1 MPSLAAKGEPMG
13 TLYLRVCTLLISLA
27 LATASTSHAKPVK
40 IRAGWVGAPA
50 SIIPFMFAKDGV
62 SRHNGKSYL
71 LEPVYF
77 SGSPLEITAMA
88 NGELELGTLGY
99 STFSIAVLNAGLK
112 NLKIVADEIADG
124 VGDYFSLTYAVRKD
138 SPIKKVE
145 DLRSKVVATN
155 AIGAGAYI
163 PLEVML
169 RKSGLLPNRDYR
181 VVETQFGNMKPMLLE
196 SKVDLATATLPFVL
210 DPELQAGMRVLFQ
223 ARDSMGVTALSFW
236 VMRAD
241 FIAANRAAV
250 IDLLEDYMRATR
262 WFLDPAN
269 RTEAVDIIAR
279 FTKQPPERIAA
290 FVFTTKDFYR
300 SPDVLP
306 DFAALQR
313 NIDAQREIG
322 LIRGDVRIADHA
334 EPDLLQVATQR
345 IK

>member
-1 MPSLAAKGEPMG
+1 MG

-27 LATASTSHAKPVK
+27 LATTSTSHAEPVK
-40 IRAGWVGAPA
+40 IRAGWVGTPA
-50 SIIPFMFAKDGV
+50 SIIPLMFAKDGL
-62 SRHNGKSYL
+62 SRYNGKSYL

-145 DLRSKVVATN
+145 DLRNKVVATN

-210 DPELQAGMRVLFQ
+210 DPELQAGMRVLFH
-223 ARDSMGVTALSFW
+223 ARDAMGVTALSFW

-241 FIAANRAAV
+241 FIAANRTAV

-269 RTEAVDIIAR
+269 RTDAVDIIAR

-300 SPDVLP
+300 SSDVLP

-322 LIRGDVRIADHA
+322 LIKGDVRIADHA
-334 EPDLLQVATQR
+334 EPDLPQVATQR

>member
-1 MPSLAAKGEPMG
+1 MR
-13 TLYLRVCTLLISLA
+13 TLSSCICGLLA
-27 LATASTSHAKPVK
+27 LLLLADPSTLKAAPVK

-50 SIIPFMFAKDGV
+50 SIIPFMFAKEGLA
-62 SRHNGKSYL
+62 RHNGQSYV
-71 LEPVYF
+71 LEPIYF

-112 NLKIVADEIADG
+112 DLKIVADEIADG

-138 SPIKKVE
+138 SPIQKVE
-145 DLRSKVVATN
+145 DLKNKVVATN

-181 VVETQFGNMKPMLLE
+181 VVETQFANMKPMLLE

-210 DPELQAGMRVLFQ
+210 DPELQAGMRVLFR
-223 ARDSMGVTALSFW
+223 AREAMGVTALSFW
-236 VMRAD
+236 LMRAD

-250 IDLLEDYMRATR
+250 VDLLEDYVRATR

-269 RTEAVDIIAR
+269 RAEAVDIIAR
-279 FTKQPPERIAA
+279 FTKQPPERIAS

-306 DFAALQR
+306 DFAALQK
-313 NIDAQREIG
+313 NVDAQRDIG
-322 LIRGDVRIADHA
+322 LIKGGIRVADHA
-334 EPDLLQVATQR
+334 EPALLREATQR

>member
-1 MPSLAAKGEPMG
+1 MG
-13 TLYLRVCTLLISLA
+13 TLLLRMYTLASLLA
-27 LATASTSHAKPVK
+27 LATTLTTYAEPLK

-50 SIIPFMFAKDGV
+50 SIIPFMFAKEGLG
-62 SRHNGKSYL
+62 RHNGKSYL
-71 LEPVYF
+71 LEPIYF

-88 NGELELGTLGY
+88 NGELEVGTLGY

-112 NLKIVADEIADG
+112 DLKIIVDEIADG

-138 SPIKKVE
+138 SPIQKVE
-145 DLRSKVVATN
+145 DLRNKVVATN

-169 RKSGLLPNRDYR
+169 RKSGLFPNRDYR
-181 VVETQFGNMKPMLLE
+181 IVETQFANMKPMLLE

-210 DPELQAGMRVLFQ
+210 DPELQAGMRTLFR

-241 FIAANRAAV
+241 FIAANRTVV
-250 IDLLEDYMRATR
+250 IDLLEDYVRATR

-269 RTEAVDIIAR
+269 RTEAIDIIAR
-279 FTKQPPERIAA
+279 FTKLPPERIAA

-306 DFAALQR
+306 DFTALQK

-322 LIRGDVRIADHA
+322 LIKGDIRIADHA
-334 EPDLLQVATQR
+334 APDLLRVATQQ

>member
-1 MPSLAAKGEPMG
+1 MG
-13 TLYLRVCTLLISLA
+13 TLVLRMCALLTLFA
-27 LATASTSHAKPVK
+27 LATASTSNAEPLK

-50 SIIPFMFAKDGV
+50 SIIPFMFAKDGL

-71 LEPVYF
+71 LEPIYF
-77 SGSPLEITAMA
+77 SGSPLEISAMA
-88 NGELELGTLGY
+88 SGELEVGTLGY

-112 NLKIVADEIADG
+112 DLKIVADEIADG
-124 VGDYFSLTYAVRKD
+124 VGDYFSLNYAVRKD
-138 SPIKKVE
+138 SPIQKVE
-145 DLRSKVVATN
+145 DLRNKVVATN

-169 RKSGLLPNRDYR
+169 RKSGLFPNRDYR
-181 VVETQFGNMKPMLLE
+181 IVETNFANMKPMLLE
-196 SKVDLATATLPFVL
+196 SKADLVTATLPFVL
-210 DPELQAGMRVLFQ
+210 DPELQAGMRVLFR
-223 ARDSMGVTALSFW
+223 ARDAMGVTALSFW

-241 FIAANRAAV
+241 FIAANRSVV
-250 IDLLEDYMRATR
+250 IDLLEDYVRATR
-262 WFLDPAN
+262 WFLDPTN
-269 RTEAVDIIAR
+269 RTEAIDIIAR
-279 FTKQPPERIAA
+279 FTKQPPERISN

-322 LIRGDVRIADHA
+322 LIKGDIRIADHA
-334 EPDLLQVATQR
+334 EPELLRAATLR

>member
-1 MPSLAAKGEPMG
+1 MQSLRLRLYALLTLLLLSATPATEAAP
-13 TLYLRVCTLLISLA
+13 LRV
-27 LATASTSHAKPVK
+27 
-40 IRAGWVGAPA
+40 RAGWVGAPA
-50 SIIPFMFAKDGV
+50 SIIPFMFAKEGLA
-62 SRHNGKSYL
+62 RHNGNSYL
-71 LEPVYF
+71 LDPIYF

-88 NGELELGTLGY
+88 NGELEIGTLGY

-112 NLKIVADEIADG
+112 DLKIVADEIADG

-138 SPIKKVE
+138 SAIENVD

-169 RKSGLLPNRDYR
+169 RRSGLLPKRDYR
-181 VVETQFGNMKPMLLE
+181 VVETQFANMKPMLLD
-196 SKVDLATATLPFVL
+196 SKVDLITATLPFVY
-210 DPELQAGMRVLFQ
+210 DPELQARMRVLFR
-223 ARDSMGVTALSFW
+223 ARDAMGVTALSFW

-241 FIAANRAAV
+241 FIAANRAV
-250 IDLLEDYMRATR
+250 VVDLLEDYVRATR

-269 RTEAVDIIAR
+269 RTEVIDIIAR
-279 FTKQPPERIAA
+279 STKQPAERIAS

-300 SPDVLP
+300 SLDVLP
-306 DFAALQR
+306 DFAALQK

-322 LIRGDVRIADHA
+322 LIKGDIQVADHA
-334 EPDLLQVATQR
+334 EPGLLREATER